1 MRLRNVRESS
11 MAELNARTGA
21 FIAAC
26 GYEHRSP
33 EISRLI
39 TAESRRVAICF
50 NEWTAAVA
58 RPENER
64 KFRARGFEL
73 VQVGGNEPLAVQQL
87 VSDVAPP
94 VFASERAVAFDIS
107 SMTRAWHGAIVR
119 QLWTMDVT
127 RTVEAFFAYVPAT
140 FRKPSVQSAPNE
152 FVAPV
157 HGFASLATPDLPVAA
172 IMGLGYEK
180 ERALGVQQ
188 LLDPQQTLLL
198 VPRSSKRDPFYT
210 EVLRSNRDILSRT
223 PQESVF
229 EYSLSYPAA
238 TFATLASVVAGL
250 RETYRVVLISLGPK
264 ILGLLCFL
272 LATRFPDV
280 SVWRVS
286 SGVHGRPRDAVAD
299 LKRVVVLSTTW
310 GGNAL

>member
-11 MAELNARTGA
+11 IAELNARTGA
-21 FIAAC
+21 FITAC
-26 GYEHRSP
+26 GYEHRAP

-39 TAESRRVAICF
+39 TAEGRRIAICF
-50 NEWTAAVA
+50 NEWTSAVA
-58 RPENER
+58 RPENEQE
-64 KFRARGFEL
+64 FRTRGFEL
-73 VQVGGNEPLAVQQL
+73 VQVGGNEPRVVQQL
-87 VSDVAPP
+87 VSDVARS

-119 QLWTMDVT
+119 QLWTMEVS
-127 RTVEAFFAYVPAT
+127 RTAEAFFAYVPAT
-140 FRKPSVQSAPNE
+140 FRKPPMRSARNE

-157 HGFASLATPDLPVAA
+157 YGFASLATPDLPVAA

-188 LLDPQQTLLL
+188 LLDPQQTMLL
-198 VPRSSKRDPFYT
+198 VPRSSERDPFYA
-210 EVLRSNRDILSRT
+210 EVLHSNRDILSRT

-229 EYSLSYPAA
+229 EYSLSDPAA
-238 TFATLASVVAGL
+238 TFARLASVVAGL

-286 SGVHGRPRDAVAD
+286 SGVHGRPRDAFAD
-299 LKRVVVLSTTW
+299 LGRVVVMSTMW